1 MYFSKKSI
9 EQNLKH
15 PNLTVEVYDSVTS
28 TNTMLK
34 QRGNSG
40 AQHGLIIAAK
50 HQTAGRG
57 RMGRSFYSPDESGVY
72 FSILL
77 RPSLSPAESLLIT
90 TSAAVACA
98 RVLERIS
105 EKKVEIKWVNDIYI
119 DDRKV
124 CGILT
129 EAAFT
134 QGKIDYAVLGIGIN
148 LAPPKDGFPVDIQN
162 KAGSVLDS
170 SGNDLRGLVVAEIIN
185 EFLTIYETIETLEF
199 IEEYRSRS
207 MLDGME
213 INVLKSDSVTPATA
227 LYIDRDLSLVVR
239 YHDGKI
245 EHLSSGDVSIV
256 KQ

>member
-1 MYFSKKSI
+1 MYFSKEAIQKH
-9 EQNLKH
+9 LTH

-28 TNTMLK
+28 TNTILK
-34 QRGNSG
+34 QRGSKG
-40 AQHGLIIAAK
+40 APHGLILAAK

-77 RPSLSPAESLLIT
+77 RPKLSPSDSLLIT
-90 TSAAVACA
+90 TAAAVACA

-105 EKKVEIKWVNDIYI
+105 QKNAEIKWVNDIYM
-119 DDRKV
+119 DGRKV

-129 EAAFT
+129 EAAFSV
-134 QGKIDYAVLGIGIN
+134 GKIDYAVLGIGIN
-148 LAPPKDGFPVDIQN
+148 LAPPQNGFPEDIRQ
-162 KAGSVLDS
+162 KAGSVFNYS
-170 SGNDLRGLVVAEIIN
+170 TNDMRSLVVAEIIN
-185 EFLTIYETIETLEF
+185 EFLTIYETIENRTF
-199 IEEYRSRS
+199 IEEYRNRS

-213 INVLKSDSVTPATA
+213 INVLKSDTVTPATA
-227 LYIDRDLSLVVR
+227 LYIDQDLTLVVR
-239 YHDGKI
+239 YNDGKI